1 MRKVTIFLAFLFF
14 CGMQFAIAQTRITGT
29 VTSADDGLGI
39 PGVSVIVKG
48 TTVGTITDT
57 EGKYSLSIP
66 EGSDILSFSFVGMI
80 TQDVTIGNQSVINVQ
95 LKSSTETLDEFVV
108 TALGVTREKK
118 SLGYAVDD
126 VSGKEITDSR
136 ETNFINALSG
146 KVPGLQIVN
155 SSSGLGGGSRIL
167 LRGVNSL
174 TGDNEPLIIVDG
186 IPYDNSSLGNI
197 ASGAGQWDRT
207 DYGSGIS
214 DINPDDIADVS
225 VLKGPNAAA
234 LYGSR
239 AANGAIIITTKKGT
253 AREGLGI
260 SYNGS
265 ATWEKPLVLPE
276 FQNEYGQ
283 GSNGVPYSDITDVL
297 ANTGSWGGKLDGS
310 EQLYWTD
317 EMRPYVAQP
326 DNVKDFFQ
334 TGQTIFN
341 SVSIDKVVGA
351 SAIRFSYTNT
361 DAKGILPNSK
371 LVKNNFNLRG
381 NTDLTDWLH
390 FDAKITYFEQN
401 ADQRPFMGDNSDN
414 PVMALYAIPRNVNI
428 DDLKDYKNPDGT
440 LRSFGTGSQNPYWT
454 QYYNENTD
462 KKRRLMGYAK
472 MDVDITKHLSGFVRL
487 GYDKNNYE
495 FYRLYPMYHV
505 HYGYGSVSRSDRQII
520 ERNADFLL
528 TYTRRINE
536 DFDFNFNVGGNT
548 RYYENA
554 TLSGS
559 GSHFIIPFIYSFVNT
574 DNEDNSPRY
583 SIPKKEVNS
592 LYSFA
597 QVAYK
602 SMLYLDISGR
612 SDWSSTLPSP
622 YSYFY
627 PSANLSFV
635 FSELMESDILSFGKV
650 RFSYANVGND
660 TKPYQL
666 LDVYKFAGLYNGI
679 PEVGIGDIKLN
690 PNLKPEFIKST
701 ELGFDLNFLN
711 NRVNASFTYYNTNT
725 KDLITVLDLPAATGY
740 RGKVENVGSL
750 TNKGFEFSI
759 GGKPYESG
767 DFSWNAS
774 FNFSKNTSKL
784 EELAEGI
791 DVYQFLSMQA
801 GGGISVVAE
810 VGGGFGDIRGT
821 DYLYNENGKI
831 VVDANG
837 LPMANPTD
845 TTLGNY
851 QAKWLAGLS
860 NTLTYKD
867 FQLSFLIDCRIGG
880 MLYSYTDA
888 SMVANG
894 THKRTLEHREDFIVD
909 GVTEDGSPNTTEAN
923 AQEYYQ
929 RISGIA
935 SEFMYEADNIRMRE
949 VVLSYRIP
957 TKGFNKYIKGASI
970 SLVGRNLFFLYK
982 KAENFDPESSW
993 SLGHDQGIIF
1003 NTLPTVRSIGINLKV
1018 NF

>member
-1 MRKVTIFLAFLFF
+1 MRKFIIMLFACLFVSAGVFAQAVTVK
-14 CGMQFAIAQTRITGT
+14 GT
-29 VTSADDGLGI
+29 VTDEEGNKI
-39 PGVSVIVKG
+39 PGVNVIEKG
-48 TTVGTITDT
+48 TIHGTTT
-57 EGKYSLSIP
+57 GLEGEYSIQVAPDAVL
-66 EGSDILSFSFVGMI
+66 LFSFVGM
-80 TQDVTIGNQSVINVQ
+80 TTAEEPLNGRTVVNVVM
-95 LKSSTETLDEFVV
+95 KESAVAMDELVV

-118 SLGYAVDD
+118 ALGYAVDD
-126 VSGKEITDSR
+126 VSGEEIADSR
-136 ETNFINALSG
+136 ETNFINALTG

-186 IPYDNSSLGNI
+186 IPVDNSSLGNI
-197 ASGAGQWDRT
+197 AGEAGQWDRT

-239 AANGAIIITTKKGT
+239 AANGAIIITTKTGT
-253 AREGLGI
+253 VREGLGV

-265 ATWEKPLVLPE
+265 MTWEKPLVLPA
-276 FQNEYGQ
+276 FQNDYGQ
-283 GSNGVPYSDITDVL
+283 GANGIPYSDITDVL

-317 EMRPYVAQP
+317 EMKPYVAQP

-334 TGQTIFN
+334 TGQTIYN
-341 SVSIDKVVGA
+341 SFSIDKVIGK
-351 SAIRFSYTNT
+351 SALRFSYTNA
-361 DAKGILPNSK
+361 DAKGILPNSS
-371 LVKNNFNLRG
+371 LIKNNFNLRG
-381 NTDLTDWLH
+381 NTDLADWLH
-390 FDAKITYFEQN
+390 FDAKITYFEQE
-401 ADQRPFMGDNSDN
+401 AKQRPFMGDNSDN
-414 PVMALYAIPRNVNI
+414 PVQALFAIPRNVDIN
-428 DDLKDYKNPDGT
+428 DLKDYKNTDGT

-472 MDVDITKHLSGFVRL
+472 LDIDFTKHLTGFVRF
-487 GYDKNNYE
+487 GYDRNNYN
-495 FYRLYPMYHV
+495 FFRLYPMHHV
-505 HYGYGSVSRSDRQII
+505 HYGYGSVNRSEQYIL
-520 ERNADFLL
+520 ERNMDFLL
-528 TYTRRINE
+528 KYTRKISD
-536 DFDFNFNVGGNT
+536 DFDFTFNVGGNT
-548 RYYENA
+548 RYYENSS
-554 TLSGS
+554 LRGS

-583 SIPKKEVNS
+583 SFSRKMVNS
-592 LYSFA
+592 IYSFA
-597 QVAYK
+597 QFSYK
-602 SMLYLDISGR
+602 NMLYLDISGR
-612 SDWSSTLPSP
+612 NDWSSSLPSP

-635 FSELMESDILSFGKV
+635 FSEMVDLDILSFGKV
-650 RFSYANVGND
+650 RISYANVGND

-666 LDVYKFAGLYNGI
+666 IDVYKFAGLYNGI
-679 PEVGIGDIKLN
+679 PEVGIGAIKLN

-701 ELGFDLNFLN
+701 EFGFDLNFLN
-711 NRVNASFTYYNTNT
+711 NRIDASFTYYNTNT

-750 TNKGFEFSI
+750 TNKGFEFTV
-759 GGKPYESG
+759 GGKPYVSK
-767 DFSWNAS
+767 DFKWSTS
-774 FNFSKNTSKL
+774 INFSKNTSTL
-784 EELAEGI
+784 DELAEGI

-810 VGGGFGDIRGT
+810 VDGGFGDIRGT
-821 DYLYNENGKI
+821 DYLYNDAGQI
-831 VVDANG
+831 VIDANG
-837 LPMANPTD
+837 LPMASPTD

-851 QAKWLAGLS
+851 QPKWLAGIS
-860 NTLTYKD
+860 NTFTYKD
-867 FQLSFLIDCRIGG
+867 FQLSFLVDFRIGG
-880 MLYSYTDA
+880 MVYSYTDA

-894 THKRTLEHREDFIVD
+894 THERTLEHRENFVVE

-923 AQEYYQ
+923 FQEYYQ
-929 RISGIA
+929 RIAGIA
-935 SEFMYEADNIRMRE
+935 SEFMYEADNIRLRE
-949 VVLSYRIP
+949 VVLSYKIP
-957 TKGFNKYIKGASI
+957 TKGINKYIKGASI
-970 SLVGRNLFFLYK
+970 SLVGRNLLFFYK

-1003 NTLPTVRSIGINLKV
+1003 NTLPTTRSVGVNLKV